1 MSKQYPNL
9 VPAGDKTQSLGTSE
23 KRWAEVHAGKIEADS
38 FAGGLASTIDT
49 LATKAALSEVEGKIG
64 MASAPLYFTLDT
76 PFSASGKREIRTPN
90 TLWLNINGKGHKLI
104 SAITI
109 NIDAAP
115 NWDTK
120 AAAWNKNTSYAAG
133 TYVTPTEEQGLY
145 CYKATNTGTSSTT
158 LTPEWPQEIGKTI
171 NDGEVVWECCANPT
185 NPANRVGKDF
195 YLYAIYSAADVMP
208 RFTLSANSTVPNG
221 YDADTTRKVC
231 GFHCLCVDVG
241 TIDGHA
247 LTGYVAGD
255 ILPAS
260 VWDLYHRP
268 KSEPESMVYDR
279 FSDAWLDIYGDS
291 WDGKKLVS
299 VYGGIWAD
307 GASKKKWH
315 GEASLEQLMRQ
326 GKRLPWR
333 YEFQMAAKGS
343 NEQTNIKGGA
353 DPKKT
358 GGHIDTAGRRMV
370 SNIGLEDCCGVLWQW
385 LMDLGFAGGSGWTDS
400 VYNSEVDSRSYG
412 QTYGNLFRLLGGG
425 DWNFG
430 AACGSRAADC
440 SNVSAYVDA
449 SYGCRGASEPL
460 HRKSEARGPLY
471 V

>member
-299 VYGGIWAD
+299 VYGGVWAD
-307 GASKKKWH
+307 GASEKKWH

-353 DPKKT
+353 DPNTT

-385 LMDLGFAGGSGWTDS
+385 LMDLGFAGGSSLTDS
-400 VYNSEVDSRSYG
+400 VYNREVDSRSYG

-425 DWNFG
+425 YWRYG

-440 SNVSAYVDA
+440 SVVSALVDA
-449 SYGCRGASEPL
+449 TIGCRGASEPL
-460 HRKSEARGPLY
+460 HRK
-471 V
+471 

>member
-23 KRWAEVHAGKIEADS
+23 KRWAEVHAGEIEADS

-64 MASAPLYFTLDT
+64 TASAPLYFTLDT
-76 PFSASGKREIRTPN
+76 PFSASGKRAIRTPN
-90 TLWLNINGKGHKLI
+90 ALWLNINGKGHKLI

-120 AAAWNKNTSYAAG
+120 AVAWSKNTSYAAG

-145 CYKATNTGTSSTT
+145 CYKATNAGTSSTT

-171 NDGEVVWECCANPT
+171 NDGEVVWECCANST
-185 NPANRVGKDF
+185 NPANRAGKDF

-268 KSEPESMVYDR
+268 KSEPESMAYDR
-279 FSDAWLDIYGDS
+279 FSDTWLDIYGDS

-299 VYGGIWAD
+299 TYGGVWAD
-307 GASKKKWH
+307 GASEKKWH

-333 YEFQMAAKGS
+333 YEFQMAARGS
-343 NEQTNIKGGA
+343 NEGTAIKGAA
-353 DPKKT
+353 DPNTT
-358 GGHIDTAGRRMV
+358 GGHVDTAGRRMI
-370 SNIGLEDCCGVLWQW
+370 SDIGLEDCCGVLWQW
-385 LMDLGFAGGSGWTDS
+385 GNDLGFAGGSGWTDS
-400 VYNSEVDSRSYG
+400 VYSGAVDDRRYG
-412 QTYGNLFRLLGGG
+412 QAYGNLFRLL
-425 DWNFG
+425 FG
-430 AACGSRAADC
+430 ADWAGGASCGSRSADC
-440 SNVSAYVDA
+440 LGVSSGVNANC
-449 SYGCRGASEPL
+449 GCRCASEPL
-460 HRKSEARGPLY
+460 HRQAL
-471 V
+471 

>member
-64 MASAPLYFTLDT
+64 TASAPLYFTLDT

-120 AAAWNKNTSYAAG
+120 AVAWNKNTSYAAG

-171 NDGEVVWECCANPT
+171 NDGDVVWECCANLT
-185 NPANRVGKDF
+185 NPANRAGKDF

-268 KSEPESMVYDR
+268 KSEPESMAYDR
-279 FSDAWLDIYGDS
+279 FSDTWLDIYGDS

-299 VYGGIWAD
+299 VHGGVWAD
-307 GASKKKWH
+307 GASEKKWH

-343 NEQTNIKGGA
+343 NEQTNIKGSA
-353 DPKKT
+353 DPNTT

-385 LMDLGFAGGSGWTDS
+385 LMDLGFAGGNGWTDS
-400 VYNSEVDSRSYG
+400 VYNSKVDSRSYG

-425 DWNFG
+425 DWYAG

-440 SNVSAYVDA
+440 YAVSASVGA
-449 SYGCRGASEPL
+449 AYGCRGASEPL

>member
-299 VYGGIWAD
+299 VYGGVWAD
-307 GASKKKWH
+307 GASEKKWH

-353 DPKKT
+353 DPNTT

-385 LMDLGFAGGSGWTDS
+385 LMDLGFAGGSGLTDS
-400 VYNSEVDSRSYG
+400 VYNREVDSRSYG

-425 DWNFG
+425 YWRYG

-440 SNVSAYVDA
+440 SVVSALVDA
-449 SYGCRGASEPL
+449 TIGCRGASEPL
-460 HRKSEARGPLY
+460 HRK
-471 V
+471 

>member
-299 VYGGIWAD
+299 VYGGVWAD
-307 GASKKKWH
+307 GASEKKWH

-353 DPKKT
+353 DPNTT

-425 DWNFG
+425 NWDSG
-430 AACGSRAADC
+430 AACGTRAADC
-440 SNVSAYVDA
+440 NGVSADVVAY
-449 SYGCRGASEPL
+449 YGCRGASEPL

>member
-64 MASAPLYFTLDT
+64 TASAPLYFTLDT

-120 AAAWNKNTSYAAG
+120 AVAWNKNTSYAAG

-171 NDGEVVWECCANPT
+171 NDGDVVWECCANLT
-185 NPANRVGKDF
+185 NPANRAGKDF

-268 KSEPESMVYDR
+268 KSEPESMAYDR
-279 FSDAWLDIYGDS
+279 FSDTWLDIYGDS

-299 VYGGIWAD
+299 VHGGVWAD
-307 GASKKKWH
+307 GASEKKWH

-343 NEQTNIKGGA
+343 NEQTNIKGSA
-353 DPKKT
+353 DPNTT

-385 LMDLGFAGGSGWTDS
+385 LMDLGFAGGNGWTDS

-425 DWNFG
+425 PWTDG
-430 AACGSRAADC
+430 PAC
-440 SNVSAYVDA
+440 
-449 SYGCRGASEPL
+449 GCRGASEPL